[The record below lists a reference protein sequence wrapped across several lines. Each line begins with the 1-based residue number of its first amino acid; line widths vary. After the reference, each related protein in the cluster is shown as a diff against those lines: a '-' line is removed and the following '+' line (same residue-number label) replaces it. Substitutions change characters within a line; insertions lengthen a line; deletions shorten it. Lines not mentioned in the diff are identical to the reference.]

1 MQTRSRKV
9 EMPNLTQPTNTT
21 GIVVLTQVQPI
32 AVVFI
37 LPQSDIAPVQAAMAR
52 GPVQATVC
60 DQSGSKQ
67 LDIGKLL
74 AINNQADQA
83 NSQAEFSEALAN
95 CRGGTR
101 KEVDS
106 RYLRRHGDGRGAA
119 APSWWLH
126 NRRQTTP
133 RTSWA
138 VSVSAKRSTIET
150 LATAARPYHA
160 EAYPFSWATT
170 YAMSPERSLWGWHLG
185 KDVARNDDRD

>member
-1 MQTRSRKV
+1 LPTSSFWLRNARPPWRPLDYTTLRAPFDGVTGLLQI
-9 EMPNLTQPTNTT
+9 EIGNLTQPRKTT

-83 NSQAEFSEALAN
+83 NSQAEFSEELAN
-95 CRGGTR
+95 CRGGAR
-101 KEVDS
+101 KKLTVAIFDGTSAEEA
-106 RYLRRHGDGRGAA
+106 RR
-119 APSWWLH
+119 P
-126 NRRQTTP
+126 
-133 RTSWA
+133 
-138 VSVSAKRSTIET
+138 
-150 LATAARPYHA
+150 
-160 EAYPFSWATT
+160 
-170 YAMSPERSLWGWHLG
+170 
-185 KDVARNDDRD
+185 